1 MDYCFVRGNDCAVAL
16 AEHIGGN
23 VEGFSKIMNE
33 KAVALGLKNSHFVTP
48 HGLDSSEHYTTAYDM
63 AVLTNYALNN
73 KKFCEIVGTK
83 QITINIGNTPRTLN
97 NTNELLGNVGGVY
110 GVKTGFTGNAGRCLI
125 TSCKRDDLDIIV
137 VVLGADTKNI
147 RGLDTKKV
155 IEYVFNNFE
164 MVDTSDIV
172 EEAFKNYSENLN
184 IKLKKSNSK
193 IEIKYEDNFNY
204 VYPIN
209 KNEVSN
215 LKTSIY
221 CVSVISSPLEAGKII
236 GKMRLI
242 SGKEIL
248 YNIDIKLKEK
258 IEKKQWKDYFA
269 EFIFNYKNYFKI

>member
-1 MDYCFVRGNDCAVAL
+1 
-16 AEHIGGN
+16 
-23 VEGFSKIMNE
+23 
-33 KAVALGLKNSHFVTP
+33 
-48 HGLDSSEHYTTAYDM
+48 M

-97 NTNELLGNVGGVY
+97 NTNELLGNVSGVY

-164 MVDTSDIV
+164 MIDTSDIV
-172 EEAFKNYSENLN
+172 EEAFKNYSKNLN

-258 IEKKQWKDYFA
+258 IEEKQWKDYFL